1 MNNNIQLAQYIRLW
15 EHIPQVRRKKLGLL
29 IFLVLVA
36 SFAEVVS
43 IGAMLPFLTTL
54 TNPTNLA
61 NQFKFIFF
69 AELINSYSQNDI
81 LIIISVAFCFASII
95 AGLLRLTSLWF
106 MTKLSFSMGSDLSVN
121 IYNRTLSQPFSI
133 HCTRNS
139 SEVINTISTK
149 TNAVIYTV
157 IVPFL
162 TFISSCIMLVIIV
175 FGLGYINFVA
185 TIIAFLGFGSIYL
198 IIVRLTRRRLSM
210 DSSIMAEQSSRVI
223 QILQEGLG
231 GIRDILLDG
240 NQQYYCEIYRDADKS
255 LRIAQARNLFIG
267 ASPRFIVEPLG
278 IIVIVAVAIYFSRTD
293 PGVTASVPMLGC
305 LALGAQRML
314 PLLQQAFGSWVSIK
328 GGSASMCNVL
338 EMLEQPYPQ
347 PSNDNIELVSFEN
360 CISLM
365 ELSFRYTNQT
375 KWILNKINLSIPKGA
390 KVGIIGIS
398 GGGKSTFLDLMMGLQ
413 LPLFGVIKVDGVEI
427 TQLNMRAWQKRIAHV
442 PQVVYLS
449 DSTIA
454 ENIAFGIPKEKIDYE
469 KVKLVAG
476 KAQLTSTIES
486 IEGHYEAKVGER
498 GNMLSG
504 GQRQRIGI
512 ARALYK
518 GADVLFFDEATSAL
532 DGQTENEVMGAIQNL
547 GDQFTIFIVAHR
559 ISTLINCSKIIE
571 VTNSGAFR
579 DVPVENLSNNYS
591 FN

>member
-1 MNNNIQLAQYIRLW
+1 
-15 EHIPQVRRKKLGLL
+15 
-29 IFLVLVA
+29 
-36 SFAEVVS
+36 
-43 IGAMLPFLTTL
+43 
-54 TNPTNLA
+54 
-61 NQFKFIFF
+61 
-69 AELINSYSQNDI
+69 
-81 LIIISVAFCFASII
+81 
-95 AGLLRLTSLWF
+95 LWF